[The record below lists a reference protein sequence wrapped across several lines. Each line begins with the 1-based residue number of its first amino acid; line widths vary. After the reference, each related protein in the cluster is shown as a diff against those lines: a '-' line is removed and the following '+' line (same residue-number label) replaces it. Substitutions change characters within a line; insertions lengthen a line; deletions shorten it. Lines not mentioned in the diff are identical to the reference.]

1 MSLQQQCLP
10 VPPIS
15 RKRRRCPPDSGSSI
29 ETSPS
34 SHGCPPPP
42 PPPHTND
49 ETRRDPFA
57 PVEIVSLESM
67 DAMEYLA
74 FVRHQAMEL
83 PDIFVSK
90 ISLENS
96 VQSNDSKSSTSAA
109 QPPIDGSAAARDYL
123 CSNRLD
129 IIPPPSSFHVPP
141 IRILNNW
148 AEQTLSNFS
157 SLRTYL
163 QACRGEFKKCL
174 RLEDKLPVP
183 PSKDLY
189 AWHIF
194 CLGDEIRNDMEHKM
208 IHVQIMNNGLNDGD
222 ENLSAA
228 EVDVLLSPYSIPQG
242 GHEPTTRLMC
252 QFDQI
257 IIRKLIS
264 HHTRYVAAGCIVTVK
279 RMQWIYAILARLDKP
294 LHRDEAS
301 VLMELLRELCRV
313 RSKIIIVEEEDVYEE
328 KDDESILQLD
338 LKNQG
343 GNKENKLDIIK
354 AINVVVLLIGVYFEQ
369 YNHLEELLAYHHS
382 QSQK

>member
-1 MSLQQQCLP
+1 
-10 VPPIS
+10 
-15 RKRRRCPPDSGSSI
+15 
-29 ETSPS
+29 
-34 SHGCPPPP
+34 
-42 PPPHTND
+42 
-49 ETRRDPFA
+49 
-57 PVEIVSLESM
+57 M

-74 FVRHQAMEL
+74 FVRRQALEL

-90 ISLENS
+90 ISLEHN
-96 VQSNDSKSSTSAA
+96 VQSNNSRQSSSSAA

-141 IRILNNW
+141 VRILNKW
-148 AEQTLSNFS
+148 VDQTLSNFS

-174 RLEDKLPVP
+174 RSEDKLPVP

-189 AWHIF
+189 AWHVF

-208 IHVQIMNNGLNDGD
+208 IHAQIMNNGLSDGD
-222 ENLSAA
+222 NLSAA
-228 EVDVLLSPYSIPQG
+228 EVDVLLSPYNIPQG

-301 VLMELLRELCRV
+301 VLMEMLRELCRV
-313 RSKIIIVEEEDVYEE
+313 RSKIVIVEEEEEVHEEE
-328 KDDESILQLD
+328 KDDEPILQLD

-354 AINVVVLLIGVYFEQ
+354 TINVVILLIGVYFEQ
-369 YNHLEELLAYHHS
+369 YNHLEKLLAYHHN
-382 QSQK
+382 QSEK